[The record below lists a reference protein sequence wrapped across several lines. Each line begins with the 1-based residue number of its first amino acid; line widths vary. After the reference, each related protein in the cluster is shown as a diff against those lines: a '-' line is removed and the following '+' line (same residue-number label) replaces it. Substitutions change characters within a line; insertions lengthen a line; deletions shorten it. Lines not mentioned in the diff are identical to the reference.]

1 VTTPYPFSAVV
12 GLDDLRLA
20 LLLTSVSPAVGG
32 VLVRGEKG
40 TAKSTVVRALAAL
53 LPPVTVVHGCR
64 FACDPAA
71 PDPGCPDGP
80 HTPGGP
86 SGERPASL
94 VELPVG
100 ATEDRVVGTLDLQR
114 ALSDGV
120 KAYEPGLLAA
130 AHRGVLYV
138 DEVNLLPDHLV
149 DLLLDA
155 AAMGR
160 AHVERD
166 GVSVKHAARFL
177 LVGTM
182 NPEEGEP
189 RPQLVDRF
197 GLVVTVAAPRD
208 ATQRAEVVRRRL
220 AYELDPDR
228 FAARF
233 TDHERDVAARIAAA
247 RAVLP
252 TVVLPDPELDRIAR
266 VCLAYGVDGM
276 RADIVVARCAVA
288 LAAWHGRDTVTADDI
303 RDAARLALPHRRR
316 TDPLD
321 PPGTDEEKLEEA
333 LTEAE
338 RQAEQ
343 ERQADSGDDLDPDP
357 GDGDQDPDPG
367 DGGPGGGGGGPRD
380 GGGPSGAD
388 TPRNG
393 TDPGAPPAGGPQP
406 SRADSAGSDR
416 AGGDNSGADSSG
428 AGSDA
433 PAGEPQRAGALAA
446 AGSAYRT
453 RTLRI
458 SARGE
463 GGHAGRRSPAFA
475 RRGRVVGSRPPQGK
489 LAGAPHLFATLRA
502 ALDRTALDRTALDRT
517 ALDRPAFDRPA
528 FDRTVLD
535 RPGLNPAVV
544 DRPSLDRAALDRSAL
559 DRVGSEGFAPAGL
572 GRDGVALAGFGP
584 DGSALAGLGRDGI
597 APAGLGRDGIASAG
611 FGPDGSALAGFGPDG
626 IAPARA
632 ALQGAGRT
640 SGRGIRVLPRDL
652 RESVHVGRE
661 ANLVLFVVDASGSM
675 AARKRMTLVK
685 TAVLSLLRDA
695 YQRRDRIGMITFRG
709 SDAEVVLPPTSSH
722 EVGVQRLAAL
732 RTGGRTPL
740 AAGLRAAAATIA
752 TERRRDPRRR
762 PLLVL
767 VTDGRAT
774 SGPDPLLLVPALS
787 GVAGVVV
794 DCESGPIRLG
804 LARRLAAA
812 LGADVMPLDRLEAAT
827 VLRRPSAVP
836 NPAVPSAPSDR
847 AYRRAA

>member
-1 VTTPYPFSAVV
+1 VGDRDGPATVTGARPGSQETPAARTFHTWARTRGKDSGVTPYPFSAVV

-20 LLLTSVSPAVGG
+20 LLLTAVSPAVGG

-53 LPPVTVVHGCR
+53 LPEVDVVRGCR

-80 HTPGGP
+80 HEPGAPHGH
-86 SGERPASL
+86 RPATL

-100 ATEDRVVGTLDLQR
+100 ATEDRVVGTLDIQR
-114 ALSDGV
+114 ALADGV

-130 AHRGVLYV
+130 AHRGALYV

-208 ATQRAEVVRRRL
+208 AKLRAEVVRRRL
-220 AYELDPDR
+220 AYEAGPDA

-233 TDHERDVAARIAAA
+233 AADETALAERIVVA
-247 RAVLP
+247 RAAVPSVL
-252 TVVLPDPELDRIAR
+252 LPDAELDRIAR

-288 LAAWHGRDTVTADDI
+288 LAAWHGRDRVTVEDI

-316 TDPLD
+316 KDPLD
-321 PPGTDEEKLEEA
+321 PPGTDEQRLEEA
-333 LTEAE
+333 LE
-338 RQAEQ
+338 QAAQ
-343 ERQADSGDDLDPDP
+343 DDPDEDP
-357 GDGDQDPDPG
+357 PAPDGGPDPDGNGPDDGPDGPG
-367 DGGPGGGGGGPRD
+367 DGGPDRGPQQRD
-380 GGGPSGAD
+380 SPS
-388 TPRNG
+388 
-393 TDPGAPPAGGPQP
+393 APPSSSAPPPETPPSETPGPAEQAPPDAAEAPAEERGQAGG
-406 SRADSAGSDR
+406 A
-416 AGGDNSGADSSG
+416 
-428 AGSDA
+428 A
-433 PAGEPQRAGALAA
+433 PAQAGA
-446 AGSAYRT
+446 AYRP

-475 RRGRVVGSRPPQGK
+475 RRGRVVGSRIPRGK
-489 LAGAPHLFATLRA
+489 LAGAPHLPATLRA
-502 ALDRTALDRTALDRT
+502 AIHRGALNHPA
-517 ALDRPAFDRPA
+517 AASAERPAVAPADRSA
-528 FDRTVLD
+528 AGLTDRSAAGGGD
-535 RPGLNPAVV
+535 
-544 DRPSLDRAALDRSAL
+544 DRAAGHVVPLGARVSA
-559 DRVGSEGFAPAGL
+559 
-572 GRDGVALAGFGP
+572 
-584 DGSALAGLGRDGI
+584 
-597 APAGLGRDGIASAG
+597 
-611 FGPDGSALAGFGPDG
+611 
-626 IAPARA
+626 AR
-632 ALQGAGRT
+632 QVRF
-640 SGRGIRVLPRDL
+640 VQPRDL
-652 RESVHVGRE
+652 REAVHVGRE

-675 AARKRMTLVK
+675 AARKRMTVVK

-709 SDAEVVLPPTSSH
+709 STAEQVLPPTSSH
-722 EVGVQRLAAL
+722 EVGVLRLAGL

-762 PLLVL
+762 PLLIV

-774 SGPDPLLLVPALS
+774 RGPDPVLVAPALA
-787 GVAGVVV
+787 GVAAVVV
-794 DCESGPIRLG
+794 DCETGPIRLG

-812 LGADVMPLDRLEAAT
+812 LGADVMPLDALAAE
-827 VLRRPSAVP
+827 LPSTP
-836 NPAVPSAPSDR
+836 L
-847 AYRRAA
+847 RRAA

>member
-1 VTTPYPFSAVV
+1 MTSPYPFSAVV

-20 LLLTSVSPAVGG
+20 LLLTAVSPAVGG

-40 TAKSTVVRALAAL
+40 TAKSTVVRALAGL
-53 LPPVTVVHGCR
+53 LPEVEVVRGCR

-71 PDPGCPDGP
+71 PDPDCPDGP
-80 HTPGGP
+80 HP
-86 SGERPASL
+86 SAPASVPEGPHVAATELNGVRSARLSRAATL

-166 GVSVKHAARFL
+166 GVSVKHAARFM

-197 GLVVTVAAPRD
+197 GLVVNVAAPRD
-208 ATQRAEVVRRRL
+208 ARQRAEVVRRRL
-220 AYELDPDR
+220 AYEADPGG

-233 TDHERDVAARIAAA
+233 GAAEREYAQRIAVA
-247 RAVLP
+247 RARLGAV
-252 TVVLPDPELDRIAR
+252 TLPDAELDRIAR

-288 LAAWHGRDTVTADDI
+288 LAAWHGRASVTAEDV

-333 LTEAE
+333 LASAE
-338 RQAEQ
+338 RQAEE
-343 ERQADSGDDLDPDP
+343 ERRAEPDDHRADGDSRDGVDRGAGEDDPDP
-357 GDGDQDPDPG
+357 DGDGPH
-367 DGGPGGGGGGPRD
+367 GGGGPQ
-380 GGGPSGAD
+380 G
-388 TPRNG
+388 PRNG
-393 TDPGAPPAGGPQP
+393 GPQGGGGAGPQQNGSEAPEQAPQPAG
-406 SRADSAGSDR
+406 AVASAGV
-416 AGGDNSGADSSG
+416 
-428 AGSDA
+428 
-433 PAGEPQRAGALAA
+433 
-446 AGSAYRT
+446 AYRT

-475 RRGRVVGSRPPQGK
+475 RRGRVVGSRTPNGK
-489 LAGAPHLFATLRA
+489 LSGAPHLPATLRA
-502 ALDRTALDRTALDRT
+502 AI
-517 ALDRPAFDRPA
+517 
-528 FDRTVLD
+528 
-535 RPGLNPAVV
+535 
-544 DRPSLDRAALDRSAL
+544 DRAAIGGTGSV
-559 DRVGSEGFAPAGL
+559 RVVPG
-572 GRDGVALAGFGP
+572 
-584 DGSALAGLGRDGI
+584 
-597 APAGLGRDGIASAG
+597 
-611 FGPDGSALAGFGPDG
+611 
-626 IAPARA
+626 
-632 ALQGAGRT
+632 
-640 SGRGIRVLPRDL
+640 DL

-675 AARKRMTLVK
+675 AARKRMSLVK

-709 SDAEVVLPPTSSH
+709 SAAEVVLPPTSSH
-722 EVGVQRLAAL
+722 EVGVMRLAAL

-740 AAGLRAAAATIA
+740 AAGLRAAIRTIG

-767 VTDGRAT
+767 VTDGRST
-774 SGPDPLLLVPALS
+774 SGPDPELLAPALS
-787 GVAGVVV
+787 GVATVVV

-804 LARRLAAA
+804 RARRLAVA
-812 LGADVMPLDRLEAAT
+812 LGAEVMPLERLEATTAGGA
-827 VLRRPSAVP
+827 AVG
-836 NPAVPSAPSDR
+836 R
-847 AYRRAA
+847 AGAGHTYRNAA

>member
-1 VTTPYPFSAVV
+1 MTVPYPFSAVV

-40 TAKSTVVRALAAL
+40 TAKSTVVRALAGL
-53 LPPVTVVHGCR
+53 LPPVTVVQGCR
-64 FACDPAA
+64 FACDPQA
-71 PDPGCPDGP
+71 PDPDCPDGP
-80 HTPGGP
+80 HPDGGP
-86 SGERPASL
+86 DKDRPANL

-197 GLVVTVAAPRD
+197 GLVVNVAAPRD
-208 ATQRAEVVRRRL
+208 AVQRAEVVRRRL
-220 AYELDPDR
+220 AYEADPAGFASR
-228 FAARF
+228 FSA
-233 TDHERDVAARIAAA
+233 DERRYAARIAEA
-247 RAVLP
+247 RARLP
-252 TVVLPDPELDRIAR
+252 LVTLPDEELDRIAR

-288 LAAWHGRDTVTADDI
+288 LAAWHGRDTVTAEDVAG
-303 RDAARLALPHRRR
+303 AARLALPHRRR

-321 PPGTDEEKLEEA
+321 PPGTDEERLEEA
-333 LTEAE
+333 LAEAE

-343 ERQADSGDDLDPDP
+343 ERASQDQADRDPDGGP
-357 GDGDQDPDPG
+357 DGDGPDGDGDGPDG
-367 DGGPGGGGGGPRD
+367 DGDGPPEGGGGGEPRGPRD
-380 GGGPSGAD
+380 GGGPQGGSHPGDGTQGSTATDDPADPGPDPASGQPQTSGAM
-388 TPRNG
+388 
-393 TDPGAPPAGGPQP
+393 A
-406 SRADSAGSDR
+406 SAG
-416 AGGDNSGADSSG
+416 A
-428 AGSDA
+428 
-433 PAGEPQRAGALAA
+433 
-446 AGSAYRT
+446 AYRT

-475 RRGRVVGSRPPQGK
+475 RRGRVVGSRVPAGK
-489 LAGAPHLFATLRA
+489 PTGAPHLTATLMAALERA
-502 ALDRTALDRTALDRT
+502 AAGADAAPGRSVTPGGSVTPGPSGEPGRSVVPGRFGT
-517 ALDRPAFDRPA
+517 
-528 FDRTVLD
+528 
-535 RPGLNPAVV
+535 PGLPVRTGPVV
-544 DRPSLDRAALDRSAL
+544 
-559 DRVGSEGFAPAGL
+559 RVE
-572 GRDGVALAGFGP
+572 
-584 DGSALAGLGRDGI
+584 
-597 APAGLGRDGIASAG
+597 
-611 FGPDGSALAGFGPDG
+611 
-626 IAPARA
+626 
-632 ALQGAGRT
+632 
-640 SGRGIRVLPRDL
+640 PRDL

-709 SDAEVVLPPTSSH
+709 ADAEVVLPPTSSH
-722 EVGVQRLAAL
+722 EVGVMRLAAL

-774 SGPDPLLLVPALS
+774 SGPDPVGLAPLLS
-787 GVAGVVV
+787 GVSAVVV
-794 DCESGPIRLG
+794 DCESGPIRIG
-804 LARRLAAA
+804 RARRLAAA
-812 LGADVMPLDRLEAAT
+812 LRADVMPLEQLQAAT
-827 VLRRPSAVP
+827 VLGGRAAAGSPSGAGSTAGV
-836 NPAVPSAPSDR
+836 AGDR